1 MARTLNAT
9 AHAVRRDEILDVA
22 EGLIRTCGYDRM
34 SIQDVQD
41 ELGCSRGAIYHYVRS
56 QEAILEAVIER
67 MTTAIAPVLAPIAA
81 DPAMRAT
88 DKLRAVFATAGV
100 WKAQRSDLL
109 LALIRSWLAPGNDLV
124 RFRAN
129 AAGMAAMT
137 PMLEAIIAQG
147 AAEGDFTTDSPADT
161 ASVLIAL
168 LTGSADVLRVLV
180 LDALDGRITLDQVE
194 QRMAAYDEAV
204 ERILGLKPGS
214 FTFIDRSGLQTWF
227 S

>member
-22 EGLIRTCGYDRM
+22 ERLIRTAGYDRM

-41 ELGCSRGAIYHYVRS
+41 ELKVSRGAIYHYFGS
-56 QEAILEAVIER
+56 KEAILEAVIER
-67 MTTAIAPVLAPIAA
+67 MTAAIVPVLEPIAT
-81 DPAMRAT
+81 DPDMRAV
-88 DKLRAVFATAGV
+88 DKLRAVFATAGA

-129 AAGMAAMT
+129 AAGMTAMT
-137 PMLEAIIAQG
+137 PLLEAIVAQG
-147 AAEGDFTTDSPADT
+147 AAEGDFRVTGAADT

-168 LTGSADVLRVLV
+168 LTGSADALRVLF
-180 LDALDGRITLDQVE
+180 LDALDGRVTLDQVE
-194 QRMAAYDEAV
+194 RRMSAYDEAV
-204 ERILGLKPGS
+204 ERILGLTPGS

>member
-1 MARTLNAT
+1 MARTLNAAT
-9 AHAVRRDEILDVA
+9 HAVRRDEILDVA
-22 EGLIRTCGYDRM
+22 EGLIRTRGYDGM

-41 ELGCSRGAIYHYVRS
+41 ALGASRGAIYHYFRS
-56 QEAILEAVIER
+56 KEAILEAVIER
-67 MTTAIAPVLAPIAA
+67 MTSAIVPVMEPIAA
-81 DPAMRAT
+81 DPTMRAV
-88 DKLRAVFATAGV
+88 DKLGAVFAAAGA

-129 AAGMAAMT
+129 TAGMAAMT

-147 AAEGDFTTDSPADT
+147 AYEGDFQIESPADT

-168 LTGSADVLRVLV
+168 LTGSADALRVLV
-180 LDALDGRITLDQVE
+180 LEALDGHITLEQVE
-194 QRMAAYDEAV
+194 RRMAAYDQAV
-204 ERILGLKPGS
+204 ERILGLTPGS

>member
-22 EGLIRTCGYDRM
+22 ERLIRTRGYDVV
-34 SIQDVQD
+34 SIQDVQN
-41 ELGCSRGAIYHYVRS
+41 ELGCSRGAIYHYFRS
-56 QEAILEAVIER
+56 KEAILEAVIER
-67 MTTAIAPVLAPIAA
+67 MTTAIAPVLQPIAA
-81 DPAMRAT
+81 DPTMRAT
-88 DKLRAVFATAGV
+88 DKLRAVFATAGA

-137 PMLEAIIAQG
+137 PMLEAIVAQG
-147 AAEGDFTTDSPADT
+147 AAEGDFTVTSAEDT

-168 LTGSADVLRVLV
+168 LTGSADALRVLV
-180 LDALDGRITLDQVE
+180 LDALDGRTTLAEVERRLKAFDQ
-194 QRMAAYDEAV
+194 AV
-204 ERILGLKPGS
+204 ERILGLTPGS

>member
-1 MARTLNAT
+1 MARTRNAT

-22 EGLIRTCGYDRM
+22 ERLIRTRGYDAV
-34 SIQDVQD
+34 SVQDVQN
-41 ELGCSRGAIYHYVRS
+41 ELGCSRGAIYHYFGS
-56 QEAILEAVIER
+56 KEAILEAVIER

-81 DPAMRAT
+81 DPTMRAA
-88 DKLRAVFATAGV
+88 DKLRAVFATAGA

-129 AAGMAAMT
+129 TAGMAAMT
-137 PMLEAIIAQG
+137 PMLEAIVAQG
-147 AAEGDFTTDSPADT
+147 AAEGDFRIDNPADA

-168 LTGSADVLRVLV
+168 LTGSADALRVLV
-180 LDALDGRITLDQVE
+180 LDALDGRTTLDQVE
-194 QRMAAYDEAV
+194 RRMAAYDQAV
-204 ERILGLKPGS
+204 ERILGLAPGS

>member
-1 MARTLNAT
+1 MARTRNAT

-22 EGLIRTCGYDRM
+22 ERLIRTRGYDAV
-34 SIQDVQD
+34 SVQDVQN
-41 ELGCSRGAIYHYVRS
+41 ELGCSRGAIYHYFGS
-56 QEAILEAVIER
+56 KEAILEAVIER

-81 DPAMRAT
+81 DPTMRAT
-88 DKLRAVFATAGV
+88 DKLRAVFATAGA

-129 AAGMAAMT
+129 TAGMAAMT

-147 AAEGDFTTDSPADT
+147 ANEGDFKVTSAEDT

-168 LTGSADVLRVLV
+168 LTGSADALRVMV
-180 LDALDGRITLDQVE
+180 LDALDGRITLAEVE
-194 QRMAAYDEAV
+194 RRMAAYDQAV